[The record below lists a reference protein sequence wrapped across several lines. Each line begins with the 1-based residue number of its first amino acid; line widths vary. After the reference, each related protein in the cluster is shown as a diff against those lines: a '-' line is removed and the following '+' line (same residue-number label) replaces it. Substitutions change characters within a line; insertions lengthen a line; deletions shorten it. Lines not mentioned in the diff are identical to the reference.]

1 MARNGERGID
11 WMGLPM
17 IAVVARLLCRE
28 LTLENEYLRLENRIL
43 KEKAQANG
51 RLRFTDEERR
61 SLTEAA
67 LAMGRSL
74 MKEVVSVVKPET
86 ILAWQRRL
94 ERQKWDYSARRSPQP
109 GRPRT
114 RGEIEAVVCRLA
126 RENAWGYQ
134 RIRGELLKLGIQRS
148 KGCIAAILRR
158 NGLPPSPQRS
168 GLTWRQFLARHAEV
182 LLCTDLFTKE
192 VWTCTGLRTA
202 YVLFALHL
210 RTRRVVLAEAT
221 FSPHGP
227 WMRQMGRNLLMACED
242 LGVAP
247 RLVIHDRDELLVHD
261 LDVTLQGAGL
271 RIVKTPF
278 RAPDANAHAERWVR
292 SATGECLDHLILI
305 GLGSLRRTL
314 ACYRDFSNHH
324 RPHQGI
330 GNQIP
335 DRLATGGLPVLP
347 AALTAQ
353 RLAVA
358 REKFL
363 GGLLNSYYCK
373 SA

>member
-1 MARNGERGID
+1 MARNRGSGID

-61 SLTEAA
+61 SLMEAA
-67 LAMGRSL
+67 LAMGRAL
-74 MKEVVSVVKPET
+74 MKEVVSIVKPET
-86 ILAWQRRL
+86 ILAWQHRL
-94 ERQKWDYSARRSPQP
+94 ERQKWDYSARRTQP

-114 RGEIEAVVCRLA
+114 PGEIEAVVCRLA

-148 KGCIAAILRR
+148 KGCIADILRR

-182 LLCTDLFTKE
+182 LLCADLFTKE

-221 FSPHGP
+221 FSPHGA

-247 RLVIHDRDELLVHD
+247 QVVVHDRDGLLVHD

-271 RIVKTPF
+271 DIIKTPF

-292 SATGECLDHLILI
+292 SVTGECLDQLILI

-314 ACYRDFSNHH
+314 ACYRDFSNQH

-335 DRLATGGLPVLP
+335 DRLAAGSLPVLP

-358 REKFL
+358 REQFL
-363 GGLLNSYYCK
+363 GGLLNSYYRK